1 MYQGHF
7 GLEKESLRV
16 TAGGFLSHT
25 KHPFP
30 DDPRMERDFCENQTE
45 LITDAVGSAKE
56 AWEELAS
63 LHKKA
68 VTTLLHLKTGKELL
82 WPFSNPPYVK
92 GEKDIPIATYKG
104 ELKGKEIYREYLA
117 AKYGKRKMLFSGI
130 HFNFSFSEPFLEDAY
145 RDSGKT
151 SRREFQDHL
160 YLELSK
166 KSVKYSWLLV
176 YLMAASP
183 VMDGSYFP
191 DGQMGTDVF
200 QNLASPRCSQMGYW
214 NPFDPILNY
223 DTLENYIQSIESYVA
238 SGQLREAAELYYPVR
253 LKPHGVNSLERL
265 REHGVDHIELR
276 TLDLNPL
283 DPVGIKKEDVAF
295 LHLFLLYLT
304 SLEDEEFPPLAQLR
318 AIKNEKKAAAYEDD
332 RILIE
337 TGWNTTM
344 PVRNAAILFLTSM
357 ERFFLRYG
365 RREDVEVIHF
375 QERKIFYPEERYA
388 VRVKEQFETD
398 YVKHGLE
405 LAKGYASR
413 IDEEQAG

>member
-1 MYQGHF
+1 
-7 GLEKESLRV
+7 
-16 TAGGFLSHT
+16 
-25 KHPFP
+25 
-30 DDPRMERDFCENQTE
+30 
-45 LITDAVGSAKE
+45 
-56 AWEELAS
+56 
-63 LHKKA
+63 
-68 VTTLLHLKTGKELL
+68 
-82 WPFSNPPYVK
+82 
-92 GEKDIPIATYKG
+92 
-104 ELKGKEIYREYLA
+104 
-117 AKYGKRKMLFSGI
+117 
-130 HFNFSFSEPFLEDAY
+130 
-145 RDSGKT
+145 
-151 SRREFQDHL
+151 
-160 YLELSK
+160 
-166 KSVKYSWLLV
+166 
-176 YLMAASP
+176 
-183 VMDGSYFP
+183 
-191 DGQMGTDVF
+191 
-200 QNLASPRCSQMGYW
+200 MGYW

-365 RREDVEVIHF
+365 RREDVEVIHY